1 MYWAGLLLPVQI
13 ELTRVR
19 ESEKVRKRWVTD
31 REREKRERRKEK
43 DSQMKS
49 TCHVTQNTT

>member
-19 ESEKVRKRWVTD
+19 ESEKVRKKERWVTD
-31 REREKRERRKEK
+31 REKREREGNKK
-43 DSQMKS
+43 IVK
-49 TCHVTQNTT
+49 